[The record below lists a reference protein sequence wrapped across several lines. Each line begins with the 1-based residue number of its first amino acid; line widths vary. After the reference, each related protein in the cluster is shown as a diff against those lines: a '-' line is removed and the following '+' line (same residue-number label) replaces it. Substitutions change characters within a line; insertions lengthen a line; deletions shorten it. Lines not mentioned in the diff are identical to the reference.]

1 MGMSAMGEETLSVQP
16 DWIKQYALRW
26 REYIMQINNNKLYHS
41 QLESLDF
48 IRNKWVL
55 NLKAPELKVK

>member
-1 MGMSAMGEETLSVQP
+1 MGMSAMGEETLRVQP

-26 REYIMQINNNKLYHS
+26 REYIMQISNNKLYHS

-48 IRNKWVL
+48 IRKKWVL

>member
-1 MGMSAMGEETLSVQP
+1 MGEETLSVQP